1 MAVPYFVADSAQVT
15 VLRSL
20 ASTAFGK
27 YGLKLPEGID
37 LEDVYEVSAAGN
49 ELAYVSSLGSKRRVG
64 GMFRRFVRA
73 DVNVTA
79 QGEDMVPA
87 SDVERVLDEAAK
99 RVAGDFFLES
109 DISKAGLG
117 PWVPFVDFHVGDIAN
132 VEIWGRVVP
141 LAVTRIEPKRTEHS
155 DDDWSVHVGGQ
166 LLSDSEARLAENAD
180 IYNAVVSDRRE
191 LAGLDGKIRAE
202 TANRKSAISAE
213 SQARTEAIASESRR
227 SDAYADSVASGVE
240 SRLSADFAASYKRY
254 SRALTELGDTWR
266 QELQDGLS
274 AEQQARVEALR
285 QEQQAREKA
294 GTDLRGQLEKA
305 LDDAVAGE
313 RRSRDAAI
321 GSAIEGE
328 ARARRSAISDEASA
342 RQSAISAESSARE
355 QAISAEE
362 SARKAALAA
371 EEQARS
377 LAVSNEAR
385 ARQKAISDLSQ
396 SFSTELQTYGELVK
410 EAKNYVDPATQQVV
424 NFWSKENQNN
434 FNKAVQL
441 TLAAQSAY
449 NDVNNIK
456 WVSQDAWNEQQDKI
470 NEAREKFEAQ
480 QLEINIQDEKFKQ
493 QQLQINAQNEEFRRL
508 TEQLDAQQSEQIEQL
523 TAVQQQMA
531 KESESRIR
539 EIMATPAGTSDPNIR
554 VRSRNDGKPGWGITL
569 TDMVNNSLFNIQWF
583 NSKGSS
589 ASGPTVIYQ
598 DYNVVSTLGPNSDS
612 YTIQADPECAYVFA
626 RWTAATKRQVTVNKS
641 AGSWVAPSGSWT
653 NVMSANTPS
662 KTVKNASLRL
672 KVTWAA
678 ATNDDNYGI
687 RIRAGDRIL
696 KKYNMTG
703 LGPATAF
710 GDGERWMSV
719 MVSNATIYAGETIKV
734 DVFSTATLS
743 GGRSMK
749 SAELTGTWIEDV

>member
-1 MAVPYFVADSAQVT
+1 MATPYLIADSAQVT

-27 YGLKLPEGID
+27 YGLKLPEGVD

-73 DVNVTA
+73 DVDVTA

-99 RVAGDFFLES
+99 RVSGDFFLES

-117 PWVPFVDFHVGDIAN
+117 PWVPMVDFHVGDIAN

-141 LAVTRIEPKRTEHS
+141 LVVTRIEPKRTEHS
-155 DDDWSVHVGGQ
+155 DNDWSVHVGGQ
-166 LLSDSEARLAENAD
+166 LLSDSEARLAENAE

-202 TANRKSAISAE
+202 TNNRKA
-213 SQARTEAIASESRR
+213 AIASESRR

-240 SRLSADFAASYKRY
+240 SRLSAGFEESYERY
-254 SRALTELGDTWR
+254 SKALTELGDEWR

-285 QEQQAREKA
+285 QEQKAREKV

-313 RRSRDAAI
+313 RRARQ
-321 GSAIEGE
+321 SAIEGE
-328 ARARRSAISDEASA
+328 A
-342 RQSAISAESSARE
+342 
-355 QAISAEE
+355 
-362 SARKAALAA
+362 
-371 EEQARS
+371 QARS

-385 ARQKAISDLSQ
+385 ARQKAISDLST
-396 SFSTELQTYGELVK
+396 SFTTELQTYGELVK

-441 TLAAQSAY
+441 TLSAQAAY

-456 WVSQDAWNEQQDKI
+456 WVSQDAWNEQQ
-470 NEAREKFEAQ
+470 
-480 QLEINIQDEKFKQ
+480 EI
-493 QQLQINAQNEEFRRL
+493 INAQNEEFKRL
-508 TEQLDAQQSEQIEQL
+508 TEQLDAQQTEQIEQL

-531 KESESRIR
+531 EESQGQIR

-749 SAELTGTWIEDV
+749 SADLTGTWIEDV

>member
-1 MAVPYFVADSAQVT
+1 MATPYLVADSAQVT

-117 PWVPFVDFHVGDIAN
+117 PWVPMVDFHVGDIAN

-141 LAVTRIEPKRTEHS
+141 LAVTRIEPKRTDYS
-155 DDDWSVHVGGQ
+155 DEDWSVHVGGQ
-166 LLSDSEARLAENAD
+166 LLSDSEARLAENAE

-202 TANRKSAISAE
+202 TANRKSAV
-213 SQARTEAIASESRR
+213 ASESRR
-227 SDAYADSVASGVE
+227 SDAYADAVASGVE
-240 SRLSADFAASYKRY
+240 SRLSAGFAASYERY

-274 AEQQARVEALR
+274 AEQRARVEALR
-285 QEQQAREKA
+285 QEQKAREKA

-328 ARARRSAISDEASA
+328 ARARRSAISGEASA
-342 RQSAISAESSARE
+342 RERAISS
-355 QAISAEE
+355 EE
-362 SARKAALAA
+362 AARKAALAA
-371 EEQARS
+371 EEQARA

-385 ARQKAISDLSQ
+385 ARQKAISDLST
-396 SFSTELQTYGELVK
+396 SFTTELQTYGELVK
-410 EAKNYVDPATQQVV
+410 EAKNYVDPATAQVV

-441 TLAAQSAY
+441 TLAAQAAY

-456 WVSQDAWNEQQDKI
+456 WVSNDAWQAQQEKI
-470 NEAREKFEAQ
+470 NEARDKFEA
-480 QLEINIQDEKFKQ
+480 
-493 QQLQINAQNEEFRRL
+493 QQLQINAQNEEFKRL
-508 TEQLDAQQSEQIEQL
+508 TRQLDAQQSEQIEQL

-531 KESESRIR
+531 KESEGRIR
-539 EIMATPAGTSDPNIR
+539 EIMATPAGTSDPNVR
-554 VRSRNDGKPGWGITL
+554 VKGTQANGSPGWHVPLRGTER
-569 TDMVNNSLFNIQWF
+569 NSLFEVSYYKTYTTAPSGTQIIKLSTQVL
-583 NSKGSS
+583 SS
-589 ASGPTVIYQ
+589 IDASGVNIDCEPDIT
-598 DYNVVSTLGPNSDS
+598 
-612 YTIQADPECAYVFA
+612 YVFA
-626 RWTAATKRQVTVNKS
+626 RWAQQAKKQVSVDKSNGGWDIGRSSWEYIMSYPAPTKTARQAT
-641 AGSWVAPSGSWT
+641 
-653 NVMSANTPS
+653 
-662 KTVKNASLRL
+662 LRL

-678 ATNDDNYGI
+678 ATYDDTYGI
-687 RIRAGDRIL
+687 RLRAGNRTL
-696 KKYNMTG
+696 KTLTTSH
-703 LGPATAF
+703 LGPVTVF
-710 GDGERWMSV
+710 GDGEQWMSMTV
-719 MVSNATIYAGETIKV
+719 PDRSIQPGETIKV
-734 DVFSTATLS
+734 DVYSTATFS
-743 GGRSMK
+743 GGRRVK
-749 SAELTGTWIEDV
+749 RAELTGTWIEDV

>member
-1 MAVPYFVADSAQVT
+1 MAVPYFIADSAQVT

-27 YGLKLPEGID
+27 YGLKLPEGVD
-37 LEDVYEVSAAGN
+37 LEDVYEVAAPGN
-49 ELAYVSSLGSKRRVG
+49 ELAYVSSLGSARRVG

-73 DVNVTA
+73 DVNITA
-79 QGEDMVPA
+79 QGEGMVPA

-99 RVAGDFFLES
+99 RVSGDFFLES

-117 PWVPFVDFHVGDIAN
+117 PCVPMVDFHVGDIAN

-141 LAVTRIEPKRTEHS
+141 LVVTRIEPKRTEHS
-155 DDDWSVHVGGQ
+155 DNDWSVHVGGQ
-166 LLSDSEARLAENAD
+166 LLSDSEARLAENAE

-202 TANRKSAISAE
+202 TANRKSAI
-213 SQARTEAIASESRR
+213 ASESRR

-240 SRLSADFAASYKRY
+240 SRLSESFQQSYERY
-254 SRALTELGDTWR
+254 SKALTELGDTWR

-274 AEQQARVEALR
+274 AEQRARVEALR
-285 QEQQAREKA
+285 QEQKAREKA

-328 ARARRSAISDEASA
+328 ARARRSAISSEEA
-342 RQSAISAESSARE
+342 
-355 QAISAEE
+355 
-362 SARKAALAA
+362 ARKAALAA

-385 ARQKAISDLSQ
+385 ARQKAISDLST
-396 SFSTELQTYGELVK
+396 SFTTELQTYGELVK

-456 WVSQDAWNEQQDKI
+456 WVSQDAWNEQQNKI
-470 NEAREKFEAQ
+470 NEA
-480 QLEINIQDEKFKQ
+480 NDKFKA
-493 QQLQINAQNEEFRRL
+493 QQLQINAQNEEFKRL
-508 TEQLDAQQSEQIEQL
+508 TRQLDAQQNEQIEQL

-531 KESESRIR
+531 KESQGRIR

-583 NSKGSS
+583 NSKESS

-598 DYNVVSTLGPNSDS
+598 DYNVVSTLGPNSNS
-612 YTIQADPECAYVFA
+612 YTIQADPGCACIFA
-626 RWTAATKRQVTVNKS
+626 RWTSASKRQVTVNKS
-641 AGSWVAPSGSWT
+641 AGSWVVPSGSWT

-710 GDGERWMSV
+710 GDGEQWMSV
-719 MVSNATIYAGETIKV
+719 MVSNATVYAGETIKV
-734 DVFSTATLS
+734 DVFSTATFS

>member
-1 MAVPYFVADSAQVT
+1 MATPYLIADSAQVT

-73 DVNVTA
+73 DVDVTA

-99 RVAGDFFLES
+99 RVSGDFFLES

-117 PWVPFVDFHVGDIAN
+117 PWVPMVDFHVGDIAN

-141 LAVTRIEPKRTEHS
+141 LVVTRIEPKRTEHS

-328 ARARRSAISDEASA
+328 ARARRFAISGEASA
-342 RQSAISAESSARE
+342 RERAISS
-355 QAISAEE
+355 EE
-362 SARKAALAA
+362 AARKAALAA
-371 EEQARS
+371 EEQARA

-385 ARQKAISDLSQ
+385 ARQKAISDLST
-396 SFSTELQTYGELVK
+396 SFTTELQTYGELVK

-456 WVSQDAWNEQQDKI
+456 WVSQDAWNEQQNKI
-470 NEAREKFEAQ
+470 NEARDKFEA
-480 QLEINIQDEKFKQ
+480 
-493 QQLQINAQNEEFRRL
+493 QQLQINAQNEEFKRL
-508 TEQLDAQQSEQIEQL
+508 TRQLDAQQNEQIEQL

-531 KESESRIR
+531 KESQGRIR

-554 VRSRNDGKPGWGITL
+554 VRSRNDGKPGWGIKL

-583 NSKGSS
+583 NSKESS

-612 YTIQADPECAYVFA
+612 YTIQADPGCAYIFA
-626 RWTAATKRQVTVNKS
+626 RWTSASKRQVTVNKS
-641 AGSWVAPSGSWT
+641 AGSWVVPSGSWT

-662 KTVKNASLRL
+662 KTVRNASLRL

-734 DVFSTATLS
+734 DVFSTATFS

>member
-1 MAVPYFVADSAQVT
+1 MHPLIADGGEMT
-15 VLRSL
+15 VLRDL
-20 ASTAFGK
+20 AAFS
-27 YGLKLPEGID
+27 YGRWSVDWPESVPDEQRPELPDDRDFGYASKLKKDPGLFG
-37 LEDVYEVSAAGN
+37 
-49 ELAYVSSLGSKRRVG
+49 
-64 GMFRRFVRA
+64 RRFVRA
-73 DVNVTA
+73 DVTIKA
-79 QGEDMVPA
+79 QDFDEAGKPIPFSGE
-87 SDVERVLDEAAK
+87 SDVEETLDDAAK
-99 RVAGDFFLES
+99 RTDGDVFFERE
-109 DISKAGLG
+109 ITRAGLG
-117 PWVPFVDFHVGDIAN
+117 ALVPRVDFDVDS
-132 VEIWGRVVP
+132 VVPVLIWGKTIPSPVTSIEDVVESG
-141 LAVTRIEPKRTEHS
+141 AVVDYR
-155 DDDWSVHVGGQ
+155 VHVGGQ
-166 LLSDSEARLAENAD
+166 LLQDDAARERANREIEATIAQE
-180 IYNAVVSDRRE
+180 RRE
-191 LAGLDGKIRAE
+191 RVKAVSKERKA
-202 TANRKSAISAE
+202 RKSAIV
-213 SQARTEAIASESRR
+213 SESRR

-240 SRLSADFAASYKRY
+240 SRLSRDFAASYERY
-254 SRALTELGDTWR
+254 SKALTQLGDEWR
-266 QELQDGLS
+266 QELQEGLS

-285 QEQQAREKA
+285 QEQKAREKA

-328 ARARRSAISDEASA
+328 ARARRSAISSEEA
-342 RQSAISAESSARE
+342 
-355 QAISAEE
+355 
-362 SARKAALAA
+362 ARKAALAA

-385 ARQKAISDLSQ
+385 ARQKAISDLSR
-396 SFSTELQTYGELVK
+396 SFTTELQTYGELVK

-456 WVSQDAWNEQQDKI
+456 WVSQDAWNEQQNKI
-470 NEAREKFEAQ
+470 NEARDKFEAQ
-480 QLEINIQDEKFKQ
+480 QLA
-493 QQLQINAQNEEFRRL
+493 INAQNEEFKRL
-508 TEQLDAQQSEQIEQL
+508 TRQLDAQQNEQIEQL

-531 KESESRIR
+531 EESQGRIR

-554 VRSRNDGKPGWGITL
+554 VRSRNDGKPGWGIKL

-583 NSKGSS
+583 NSKESS

-598 DYNVVSTLGPNSDS
+598 DYNVISTLGPNSNS
-612 YTIQADPECAYVFA
+612 YTIQANPGCAYIFA
-626 RWTAATKRQVTVNKS
+626 RWTSASKRQVTVNKS
-641 AGSWVAPSGSWT
+641 AGSWIVPSGSWT

-710 GDGERWMSV
+710 GDGEQWMSV

-734 DVFSTATLS
+734 DVFSTATFS